1 MTNTSITAE
10 TSSQP
15 RLRGFALISVITAL
29 MLTLLLEALDQTI
42 VGTAMPRIIEALH
55 GLDRY
60 SWVVTAYILATMTM
74 IPIVGKLSDQF
85 GRKWFLLSGT
95 VLFLLGS
102 ILAGASQSMDQLIIF
117 RAVQGLGSGI
127 GIALIATVMADL
139 FPPDQRAKWSGLFGL
154 VYGVSNLF
162 GPTIGGWLAEH
173 GPLLGNLVTE
183 STRWRWVFYI
193 NLPVGLIAV
202 VALLIFLPANLS
214 VRTSAW
220 NGWES
225 VCRIDFLGAIL
236 CAAAT
241 ICLLLGLTWGGEQL
255 SAWTSPKVLTM
266 LVAGI
271 LLLVLFLFAERK
283 AHEPILPL
291 DLFRN
296 QIFSVG
302 ASLALLQNMVLLGLA
317 LYLPLFF
324 QGVLAVSPTSAG
336 LVMTP
341 FSVSMVVGAILSTQV
356 IGRLKRYR
364 VIGIVAALLMSAGT
378 FLITLMTPATGIALA
393 ISILILT
400 GIGIGP
406 FFTLPMVAVQNA
418 LPAERLGVSTA
429 GLRYLGQLGAS
440 LGIAIVGTVVTS
452 SVSGDPINHL
462 PTTTASKLALS
473 AALQHGFLAVLVFA
487 LIALV
492 AACFLKEVR
501 IKSTQGGVSQDQ
513 AVQADEESDGEPI
526 LGEQQIDAERGL
538 ILSSF

>member
-1 MTNTSITAE
+1 MTTASITAE
-10 TSSQP
+10 THSKL
-15 RLRGFALISVITAL
+15 RLQGFALISVITAL
-29 MLTLLLEALDQTI
+29 MLTLFLEALDQTV
-42 VGTAMPRIIEALH
+42 VGTAMPRIVEALH

-85 GRKWFLLSGT
+85 GRKWFLLCGT
-95 VLFLLGS
+95 TLFLLGS

-173 GPLLGNLVTE
+173 GPLMGNLVTE

-225 VCRIDFLGAIL
+225 LRRIDVLGAIL

-241 ICLLLGLTWGGEQL
+241 ICLMLGLTSGGEQI
-255 SAWTSPKVLTM
+255 SAWTSTPVLSM
-266 LVAGI
+266 LAAGI

-296 QIFSVG
+296 PIFRVG
-302 ASLALLQNMVLLGLA
+302 ASLSLLQNMALLGLA

-324 QGVLAVSPTSAG
+324 QGVLAISPTSAG

-341 FSVSMVVGAILSTQV
+341 FSVSMVIGAVLSTQA
-356 IGRLKRYR
+356 ISRLKRYR
-364 VIGIVAALLMSAGT
+364 VVGIVAALLMSVGA

-393 ISILILT
+393 IAILVLT

-406 FFTLPMVAVQNA
+406 FFSLPMVAVQNA
-418 LPAERLGVSTA
+418 LPPDRLGISTA

-452 SVSGDPINHL
+452 SVSGDPMNHL

-492 AACFLKEVR
+492 ATFFLKEAP
-501 IKSTQGGVSQDQ
+501 IMATQAALSQDR
-513 AVQADEESDGEPI
+513 AAQADEESDKELVFAEP
-526 LGEQQIDAERGL
+526 G
-538 ILSSF
+538 